1 MHPVRAR
8 SIRLLEERGAITW
21 VTALLLAGLAAAAY
35 LAVVWVPVW
44 LVHYEVKQV
53 VRDYGNQAIKIADDR
68 DLVEKMC
75 HKLRT
80 LDSEEVVDD
89 TGRVERVPVVDVRPQ
104 DVTWERSAETSTL
117 HVSFEYPRRVRYP
130 WVGRTVESVLQ
141 VDVTMDISRADW
153 GPMR

>member
-1 MHPVRAR
+1 MHPIRSR
-8 SIRLLEERGAITW
+8 SIPLLEERGAITW
-21 VTALLLAGLAAAAY
+21 VTALLLAGLAAGAY

-53 VRDYGNQAIKIADDR
+53 VRDYGNQAIKFRDDR
-68 DLVEKMC
+68 ELIEKMC

-80 LDSEEVVDD
+80 LDTEEVVDD

-104 DVTWERSAETSTL
+104 DVTWERSGENSTL

-130 WVGRTVESVLQ
+130 WLGRTVESTLQ
-141 VDVTMDISRADW
+141 IDLTMDISRADW